1 MKILLVN
8 PKIPRKFRMYDFADE
23 EGKRAIMKRVLV
35 GPPLALNEFAGMV
48 PEEDVIILDQKA
60 EHDMNSEY
68 DDIAGLE
75 EELDRFQPEMVCFT
89 VLTAQYNT
97 VLKLIEVVKN
107 RPQPILTTV
116 GGIHP
121 TSCPEEFI
129 QSKVDVIA
137 IGLGKHSF
145 YHMVQEVK
153 KNGPNA
159 DLSWIP
165 GLALNDGE
173 KLYYTKPLGEI
184 GFKEFT
190 DKYYLNNTL
199 PNRALTDKYD
209 YRIPRLNKK
218 VHYISTAQGCTHK
231 CNFCFLWN
239 MTDGRYFQRDV
250 EEIISELKTMEDY
263 PVIRFCD
270 AHTLGDPNRAKV
282 LFERIIEEKLN
293 HHIYVADV
301 RTDLVNQHPELMT
314 LGAKAGLKVV
324 ICGLESADD
333 ETLKKYGKSNT
344 IQTTENALRILNEAG
359 MYVSGNY
366 IVHPDFEERDFEI
379 LGRFVQKNPIFHSGF
394 TILTPFPGT
403 EQWEELKDQIVIDD
417 YDYYNLTNAVLE
429 TKLPE
434 REFYRQVSELYKI
447 SGRSTKVFYEKYG
460 NPLGM

>member
-48 PEEDVIILDQKA
+48 PEEDVVILDQKA
-60 EHDMNSEY
+60 EHDMNPDY

-97 VLKLIEVVKN
+97 VLKLIDVVKN
-107 RPQPILTTV
+107 KAHPILTTV

-129 QSKVDVIA
+129 QSKVDVVA

-145 YHMVQEVK
+145 YHMVQAVK
-153 KNGPNA
+153 KHGPKA

-165 GLALNDGE
+165 GLAINDGE
-173 KLYYTKPLGEI
+173 KLHYTKALGDI
-184 GFKEFT
+184 GFKEFH
-190 DKYYLNNTL
+190 DKYYLNSTL

-209 YRIPRLNKK
+209 YRIPRLNKR

-231 CNFCFLWN
+231 CNFCFLWH

-250 EEIISELKTMEDY
+250 EEIILELKTMEKY

-270 AHTLGDPNRAKV
+270 AHTLGDPNRAKI

-301 RTDLVNQHPELMT
+301 RTDLVNQHPELMS

-333 ETLKKYGKSNT
+333 ETLKKYGKSNN
-344 IQTTENALRILNEAG
+344 IQTTENALKILNEAG

-379 LGRFVQKNPIFHSGF
+379 LGQFVSKNPIFHSGF

-403 EQWEELKDQIVIDD
+403 EQWDELKDQIVIDD

-434 REFYRQVSELYKI
+434 KEFYRQVSELYKI
-447 SGRSTKVFYEKYG
+447 SGRATKVFYEKYG